1 MKKKKRKLRQD
12 IKKRVGERDDY
23 TCYICGRTVPNMT
36 VDHIQPECRGGTDD
50 LDNLAACCHKCNQL
64 KRDMTLTELVFKLF
78 SDATV
83 GARQVGL
90 DIDLFQ
96 TIRT

>member
-1 MKKKKRKLRQD
+1 MKKRKRKIGVRL
-12 IKKRVGERDDY
+12 KKYVKNRDNH
-23 TCYICGRTVPNMT
+23 TCYICGCESSNITI
-36 VDHIQPECRGGTDD
+36 DHIQPECRGGTDD

-78 SDATV
+78 ADATI

-90 DIDLFQ
+90 DIDLF
-96 TIRT
+96 TVAK